1 MGRAARSVLG
11 VMVAGSVWMHAGC
24 ATHCAQ
30 PAASAPGA
38 GAGAGA
44 LSFEANA
51 SAGVKHMEFLD
62 AYAATYRFRL
72 GAPTSVRVMPGGESV
87 LFLRGG
93 ARSFVNDLYE
103 YDVRTRQE
111 RVLLTAEQILQ
122 GGAEELSAEEKA
134 RRERLRLAARGI
146 AGYSVSEDGT
156 KILVPLSGRLFVVD
170 RATRGVKELKSE
182 AGYPLDARFSKDGSR
197 VGVVRDGDLYVID
210 AASGEE
216 RRLTTKT
223 SDTQTNGLAEF
234 VAQEEMDRHAGYWW
248 SPDGEW
254 IAYAQADTAGMQ
266 VFTIMDP
273 TEPSKPAQTWAYP
286 RAGEKNA
293 EVRLGVT
300 RAWGNGEGSAGHETV
315 WVEWDRE
322 RWPYLA
328 TVKWEEN
335 APLTILVQNRAQTEE
350 ALYAVDPAT
359 GAVKELL
366 REKDKAWVNLDQAFP
381 KWISNGE
388 EFLWS
393 SEREGWWT
401 LEVRGKD
408 GALKRRVCGEDINY
422 RGGLIGVDEEAG
434 VAYVSG
440 CPDPTQTMVYRVALD
455 GSDVKQFT
463 WVSGSN
469 GMVMQKGTRTRVMT
483 LEGPDGTA
491 SWTVFDPEGKRAGSL
506 ASVREKPRFGLRTG
520 FVTLE
525 ANGVVMHAAISR
537 PNNFEKGVKYPVIVS
552 VYGGPH
558 AQVVTRSGSRHY
570 FNQWLAEQ
578 GFIVVAVDG
587 RGTPSRGRDWE
598 RAIKH
603 DLIEIPLADQ
613 KAALKALG
621 AQCPEM
627 DLTRVGIY
635 GWSFGGYFSAMGVMR
650 EGDVFHAGVAGAPV
664 ADWRDYDTH
673 YTERYM
679 GMPQENTKG
688 YKDANVLTWADGLE
702 RPLLIVHGTADDN
715 VYFMHALKMSDSLFK
730 AGKRHEFLALAGF
743 THMVPDPVVTRALYG
758 RIAGFFLRELGGP
771 RETEN

>member
-1 MGRAARSVLG
+1 MLRAIRSVLG
-11 VMVAGSVWMHAGC
+11 VMAVGSLIMAAGC
-24 ATHCAQ
+24 ASHG
-30 PAASAPGA
+30 PASTASPRGA
-38 GAGAGA
+38 YDARAD
-44 LSFEANA
+44 
-51 SAGVKHMEFLD
+51 AGVRHMEFLD
-62 AYAATYRFRL
+62 AYASTYRFRL
-72 GAPTSVRVMPGGESV
+72 GGPSSVRVMPGGESV

-103 YDVRTRQE
+103 FDVRSGTE
-111 RVLLTAEQILQ
+111 RVLLTADGILK
-122 GGAEELSAEEKA
+122 GGEEELSAEEKA
-134 RRERLRLAARGI
+134 RRERMRQAARGI
-146 AGYSVSEDGT
+146 AGYSVSEDG
-156 KILVPLSGRLFVVD
+156 KMILVPLSGRLFLVD
-170 RATRGVKELKSE
+170 RASGGVKELKSE
-182 AGYPLDARFSKDGSR
+182 AGYPIDARFSKDGSR

-210 AASGEE
+210 VASGEE

-223 SDTQTNGLAEF
+223 SQTQTNGLAEF
-234 VAQEEMDRHAGYWW
+234 VAQEEMSRHSGYWW

-286 RAGEKNA
+286 RAGENNA

-300 RAWGNGEGSAGHETV
+300 RAGRNGQGSAGSETV
-315 WVEWDRE
+315 WVDWDRAA
-322 RWPYLA
+322 WPYLA
-328 TVKWEEN
+328 TVKWDEG
-335 APLTILVQNRAQTEE
+335 APLTILVQNRAQSEE
-350 ALYAVDPAT
+350 VLYTVDTGT

-366 REKDKAWVNLDQAFP
+366 RERDSAWVNLDQSFP

-393 SEREGWWT
+393 SERDGWWT
-401 LEVRGKD
+401 LEVRGRD
-408 GALKRRVCGEDINY
+408 GTLKRRLCGEEINY
-422 RGGLIGVDEEAG
+422 RSGLVGVDEESG
-434 VAYVSG
+434 VAFVSG
-440 CPDPTQTMVYRVALD
+440 GADPTQSHVYEVSLKDGRTRALT
-455 GSDVKQFT
+455 SRE
-463 WVSGSN
+463 GSN
-469 GMVMQKGTRTRVMT
+469 GLVLQKGTRTRVET
-483 LEGPDGTA
+483 HEGPDGI
-491 SWTVFDPEGKRAGSL
+491 SSMRVVRADGSAVGEL
-506 ASVREKPRFGLRTG
+506 RSLRERPTFAVRAEHAR
-520 FVTLE
+520 VD
-525 ANGVVMHAAISR
+525 ANGQQMHAVVLR
-537 PNNFEKGVKYPVIVS
+537 PSFFEPSTKYPVIVS

-578 GFIVVAVDG
+578 GFIVVAADG

-613 KAALKALG
+613 KAALLALG
-621 AQCPEM
+621 ERYPEM
-627 DLTRVGIY
+627 DLSRVGIY

-688 YKDANVLTWADGLE
+688 YDAANVLTWAKGLE

-771 RETEN
+771 RESEK

>member
-1 MGRAARSVLG
+1 MGRATRSVLG
-11 VMVAGSVWMHAGC
+11 VMAAGTVWMSAGC
-24 ATHCAQ
+24 ATHCGK
-30 PAASAPGA
+30 PADA
-38 GAGAGA
+38 GASDARA
-44 LSFEANA
+44 FEADA
-51 SAGVKHMEFLD
+51 SAGVQHMEFLD

-72 GAPTSVRVMPGGESV
+72 GGPSSIRVMPDGESV

-103 YDVRTRQE
+103 FDVKTGQE

-122 GGAEELSAEEKA
+122 GGEEELSAEEKA

-197 VGVVRDGDLYVID
+197 VGVVRDGDLYVMD

-216 RRLTTKT
+216 RRLTTRT

-300 RAWGNGEGSAGHETV
+300 RAWGNGHGSAGHETV
-315 WVEWDRE
+315 WVEWDRAA
-322 RWPYLA
+322 WPYLA

-350 ALYAVDPAT
+350 VLYAVEPAT
-359 GAVKELL
+359 GALKELL
-366 REKDKAWVNLDQAFP
+366 REKDKGWVNLDQAFP
-381 KWISNGE
+381 KWINDGQ

-393 SEREGWWT
+393 TERDGWWT

-408 GALKRRVCGEDINY
+408 GAFRRALCGQEINY
-422 RGGLIGVDEEAG
+422 RGGVIGVDEEAG
-434 VAYVSG
+434 VAYVAG
-440 CPDPTQTMVYRVALD
+440 AEDPTQTMVYRVPLA
-455 GSDVKQFT
+455 GGEAQQFT
-463 WVSGSN
+463 WKSGSN
-469 GMVMQKGTRTRVMT
+469 GMVLEKGTKTRVMT
-483 LEGPDGTA
+483 HEGPDGTA
-491 SWTVFDPEGKRAGSL
+491 TWSVVRADGSNAGL
-506 ASVREKPRFGLRTG
+506 LRSEREKPGFGLRTEYTS
-520 FVTLE
+520 VR
-525 ANGVVMHAAISR
+525 ANGVEMHAAISR
-537 PNNFEKGVKYPVIVS
+537 PSMFREGMKYPVIVS

-558 AQVVTRSGSRHY
+558 AQVVTRNGSRHY

-578 GFIVVAVDG
+578 GFVVVAVDG

-621 AQCPEM
+621 AKYREM
-627 DLTRVGIY
+627 DLSRVGIY

-650 EGDVFHAGVAGAPV
+650 EGEVFHAGVAGAPV

-679 GMPQENTKG
+679 GMPQENTQG
-688 YKDANVLTWADGLE
+688 YDAANVLTWAEGLE

-771 RETEN
+771 QGAN